1 MPTIP
6 IGVEK
11 VAVRALGALPAS
23 IKRRI
28 AGPPLRLDGLD
39 LDLDTQV
46 LLRLA
51 ERNQPPPLSQRTL
64 AQARADLRHSA
75 AVVAG
80 AAIALADVR
89 DTTVTGAA
97 EQLRARMY
105 TPEEARVER
114 DGPLVLYFHGGGW
127 VCGDLDTHDQTCR
140 ALARSSGARVLSV
153 EYRLAPE
160 HPFPAPVED
169 AFAAFRYVAAN
180 AATLGVDPQ
189 RIAIAGE
196 SSGGHLAAVTAQQA
210 AAASG
215 PQPAFQL
222 LIYPVTDLVN
232 ESESRRTFAEGF
244 LLTKEDLDWYE
255 RQFLGE
261 NGDRHDPRAS
271 PLLAPDLSG
280 CATALVVTAGFD
292 PLRDEGEAY
301 ARALQDAGVSV
312 SQRRY
317 PGYIHSFTHP
327 SAIGRGAREALA
339 EIGGVLRKAL
349 V

>member
-1 MPTIP
+1 
-6 IGVEK
+6 
-11 VAVRALGALPAS
+11 VRALGALPAS
-23 IKRRI
+23 VKRRI
-28 AGPPLRLDGLD
+28 VGPPLRLDGLE

-80 AAIALADVR
+80 APIALADVR

-97 EQLRARMY
+97 GQLRARMY
-105 TPEEARVER
+105 TPEEALAEQE
-114 DGPLVLYFHGGGW
+114 GPLVLYFHGGGW

-140 ALARSSGARVLSV
+140 ALARSSGACVLSV

-160 HPFPAPVED
+160 HPFPTPIED
-169 AFAAFRYVAAN
+169 ALAAFRYVAAN
-180 AATLGVDPQ
+180 AATLGVDPR

-210 AAASG
+210 AAVSG
-215 PQPAFQL
+215 QQPAFQL

-255 RQFLGE
+255 RQFLGDD
-261 NGDRHDPRAS
+261 GDRYDPRAS

-280 CATALVVTAGFD
+280 CAAALVVTAGFD

-301 ARALQDAGVSV
+301 ARALQDAGVSTQ
-312 SQRRY
+312 QRRY

-327 SAIGRGAREALA
+327 SAIGRGARDALA

-349 V
+349 A

>member
-1 MPTIP
+1 MSS
-6 IGVEK
+6 
-11 VAVRALGALPAS
+11 AALRG
-23 IKRRI
+23 RRC
-28 AGPPLRLDGLD
+28 LDGLE

-64 AQARADLRHSA
+64 AQARADLRHST
-75 AVVAG
+75 AVVA
-80 AAIALADVR
+80 AAPIALADVR

-97 EQLRARMY
+97 GQLRARMY

-140 ALARSSGARVLSV
+140 ALAQSSGARVLSV

-160 HPFPAPVED
+160 HHFPAPVED

-210 AAASG
+210 
-215 PQPAFQL
+215 P
-222 LIYPVTDLVN
+222 
-232 ESESRRTFAEGF
+232 
-244 LLTKEDLDWYE
+244 
-255 RQFLGE
+255 
-261 NGDRHDPRAS
+261 PRA
-271 PLLAPDLSG
+271 AHN
-280 CATALVVTAGFD
+280 
-292 PLRDEGEAY
+292 R
-301 ARALQDAGVSV
+301 
-312 SQRRY
+312 
-317 PGYIHSFTHP
+317 P
-327 SAIGRGAREALA
+327 SSS
-339 EIGGVLRKAL
+339 
-349 V
+349 